1 MKLFRRFDLTRPS
14 EELRLRMLY
23 NKNQYY
29 VSTPP
34 AAETATVVDLS
45 PDTDSDPNVFVPV
58 SLLQGYSPQFNINND
73 AVYLRLSLDALQ
85 TVPGVVLALP
95 AYPFQTND
103 ILAQLGATLGVKF
116 AVDDLV
122 NETYLSEDNG
132 LSITA
137 SATSVIWLGSKVL
150 STGPNTIDLTL
161 YREEE
166 NGFLRLME
174 DNSYRMMEPA
184 IA

>member
-85 TVPGVVLALP
+85 TVPGVVR
-95 AYPFQTND
+95 
-103 ILAQLGATLGVKF
+103 GVP
-116 AVDDLV
+116 
-122 NETYLSEDNG
+122 T
-132 LSITA
+132 
-137 SATSVIWLGSKVL
+137 
-150 STGPNTIDLTL
+150 
-161 YREEE
+161 
-166 NGFLRLME
+166 
-174 DNSYRMMEPA
+174 
-184 IA
+184 